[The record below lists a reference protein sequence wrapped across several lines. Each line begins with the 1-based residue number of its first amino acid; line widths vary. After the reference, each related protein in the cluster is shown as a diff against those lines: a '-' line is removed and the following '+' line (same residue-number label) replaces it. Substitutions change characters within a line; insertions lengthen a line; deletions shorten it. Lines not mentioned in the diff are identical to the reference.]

1 MTISI
6 VEIESNTAHL
16 SKKKLHEVLQEQ
28 DDKILYVAYILHDK
42 DRYTI
47 LEEEAEVEK
56 AAAENRDIIPNIKA
70 GNLKESHYHI
80 MIMFAPKKQP
90 SSFKTIAN
98 WFGLEE
104 QFAHKSSS
112 RKAAVTDKYDDMCA
126 YLLHLNAP
134 EKYQYD
140 MCEVWSNFNF
150 KDRIDKWKSKTS
162 IAHIMRDII
171 EGKITEKNYTNFIS
185 GELFAQYKSKIESCF
200 TFVRDKNKTL
210 NRPMDV
216 LMLYG
221 PGGVGKTSYAKLLA
235 ETKGF
240 DTTDIFVSSSGEDV
254 LCGYRG
260 ESCII
265 IDDFRKEQMSFV
277 EFLKMTD
284 NNTNSA
290 VRSRYTNK
298 DISNCRLMIVTSIY
312 PLDKIF
318 AGTAGE
324 DMVQLYRRFKLQL
337 KIDAT
342 TITPYAYVKQLQ
354 TFLPATPYTNPIQQ
368 LILAAETEE
377 LKTSQDVYNFLGVT
391 PPAGANTKTFKEIGE
406 EEQKNDKNS
415 KK

>member
-16 SKKKLHEVLQEQ
+16 SKTKLHEVLQEQ
-28 DDKILYVAYILHDK
+28 DDKILYVCYILHDK

-47 LEEEAEVEK
+47 LDEEAEIEV
-56 AAAENRDIIPNIKA
+56 AAAKNRDINSNIKA
-70 GNLKESHYHI
+70 GNLKEPHYHI

-112 RKAAVTDKYDDMCA
+112 RKAAVSDKYDDMCA

-150 KDRIDKWKSKTS
+150 KDRIDKWKSKSS

-185 GELFAQYKSKIESCF
+185 GELFAQYKAKIESCF

-210 NRPMDV
+210 NRNMDV
-216 LMLYG
+216 IMVHG
-221 PGGVGKTSYAKLLA
+221 PGGIGKTTYAKMLA
-235 ETKGF
+235 ESKGF
-240 DTTDIFVSSSGEDV
+240 EPSDIFVTSSGEDIM
-254 LCGYRG
+254 CGYKG
-260 ESCII
+260 EGCII
-265 IDDFRKEQMSFV
+265 VDDFRKEQMTFV

-284 NNTNSA
+284 NNTNSS

-298 DISNCRLMIVTSIY
+298 DISNCKLMIVTSIY
-312 PLDKIF
+312 SLEKLY
-318 AGTAGE
+318 AGNTGE

-337 KIDAT
+337 KMTADE
-342 TITPYAYVKQLQ
+342 ITPYAYVKSIQ
-354 TFLPATPYTNPIQQ
+354 TFLPTTSFSNPIRQFEK
-368 LILAAETEE
+368 AADTGE
-377 LKTSQDVYNFLGVT
+377 LKTEKDVYTFLGM
-391 PPAGANTKTFKEIGE
+391 PAPTTVNPKTFKEIGE
-406 EEQKNDKNS
+406 EEQKNNKN